1 MCREGVVRLSTS
13 VLIDW
18 AALLLDRASFSPP
31 HAWRVQSL
39 NFSAQAGA
47 AQLGTLVDKDKEEGR
62 GGKGPEGEGKERQTE
77 NVSNNC
83 DLVLFK

>member
-1 MCREGVVRLSTS
+1 MCREGVVRLSTP

-39 NFSAQAGA
+39 NYSAQAGA

-77 NVSNNC
+77 NVSNDC